1 MTTRDDLLAATSRTF
16 ALAIPLL
23 PDPTRLAVR
32 TAYLLFRIADTFED
46 AASWS
51 RADRVAALEELAGIL
66 DRVDVDAARARA
78 EGWAS
83 AGASDHAGYLDLLRH
98 TPDVLDDL
106 ASLDPPAR
114 AVVQRHAIRTT
125 EGMAGVV
132 RGGDASGKL
141 QLDDVEALRAY
152 CYVVAGIVGE
162 LLTELFVVDCPSLAA
177 VQGDLEA
184 TQIAFGEGLQ
194 LVNILKDVADDARDG
209 RRYVPP
215 GARQHLLGL
224 ARDDLGQAERY
235 VSALARGGAPR
246 GFLAFTA
253 FPLLLARDTLDR
265 LATDGPGA
273 KVGRARVAAL
283 LAHVH
288 AAPIDGGAAALLAGP
303 AAS

>member
-1 MTTRDDLLAATSRTF
+1 MTSRDDLLAATSRTF

-23 PDPTRLAVR
+23 PEPTRLAVR

-46 AASWS
+46 AAAWS
-51 RADRVAALEELAGIL
+51 RADRVAALDELAGIL
-66 DRVDVDAARARA
+66 DRVDVEAARARA
-78 EGWAS
+78 AGWA
-83 AGASDHAGYLDLLRH
+83 AGGASDHAGYVDLLRH
-98 TPDVLDDL
+98 TPDVLADL
-106 ASLDPPAR
+106 ASLDAPAR
-114 AVVQRHAIRTT
+114 EVVKRHAIRTT
-125 EGMAGVV
+125 EGMARVV

-162 LLTELFVVDCPSLAA
+162 LLTELFVVHCPPLGA
-177 VQGDLEA
+177 VQSELEA

-209 RRYVPP
+209 RRYVPA
-215 GARQHLLGL
+215 GARQQLLDL

-235 VSALARGGAPR
+235 VSALCRGGAPR

-265 LATDGPGA
+265 LAVDGPGA

-288 AAPIDGGAAALLAGP
+288 AVRLDEGPAALLAGP
-303 AAS
+303 APA

>member
-1 MTTRDDLLAATSRTF
+1 MTSRDELLAATSRTF

-46 AASWS
+46 AAAWP
-51 RADRVAALEELAGIL
+51 RADRVAALHDLVAIL

-78 EGWAS
+78 GAWAG
-83 AGASDHAGYLDLLRH
+83 AGASEHPGYVDLLRH
-98 TPDVLDDL
+98 TPDVLEDL
-106 ASLDPPAR
+106 AALDAPAR
-114 AVVQRHAIRTT
+114 AVVKRHAIRTA
-125 EGMAGVV
+125 EGMARVV
-132 RGGDASGKL
+132 SSGDASGKL

-162 LLTELFVVDCPSLAA
+162 LLTEVFVAHCPSLSA
-177 VQGDLEA
+177 VQAELEA

-209 RRYVPP
+209 RRYVPA
-215 GARQHLLGL
+215 GARQQLLGL
-224 ARDDLGQAERY
+224 ARDDLRQAELY
-235 VSALARGGAPR
+235 VAALARGGAPR

-265 LATDGPGA
+265 LAVDGPGA

-288 AAPIDGGAAALLAGP
+288 AAPLDGGPSALLAGP
-303 AAS
+303 PAA